1 MKKLSD
7 DRIESIKKFL
17 EKGRTLP
24 DHYKEFI
31 INQLEK
37 TQNSLLFDIKKEYEL
52 IYADKERE
60 EDILA
65 DTMAVPLQKVKT
77 FRNGEMVQGTVPD
90 LRSEARR
97 IGTVPESWTQIILEA
112 YHKL

>member
-7 DRIESIKKFL
+7 DRIKSIKKLL
-17 EKGRTLP
+17 EKGKTLP

-31 INQLEK
+31 ISQLERLK
-37 TQNSLLFDIKKEYEL
+37 ISLLFDTKKEYEL

-65 DTMAVPLQKVKT
+65 DTMAVPL
-77 FRNGEMVQGTVPD
+77 
-90 LRSEARR
+90 
-97 IGTVPESWTQIILEA
+97 
-112 YHKL
+112 